1 MTKELLLHLK
11 QHNQKRNCNKC
22 RWATFYRKW
31 ATALP
36 LVPPDLECAA
46 LGLQNG
52 ENSWVVFRSNGEFG
66 CAVCP
71 NVTFHS
77 QVTQLAQLLRHHQ
90 SNRHLQRLRAH
101 LGIELGPRGK
111 PVAGAPPPDAFE
123 TVWDNVYGGDQP
135 GSSERKKVAKLQ
147 QCLFKA
153 MVLEESRF
161 LQLSANCVTL
171 FRDES
176 NGRLVIRY
184 MAASKDLE
192 RRCGV
197 LGLCRL
203 SGSDA
208 FDITAATGKMLR
220 RFCEL
225 GEDGSEEAVRRVQSK
240 IEAVC
245 VDSASSETKSATLMK
260 TPTNPDE
267 QPLAPNLKAILRDR
281 AHASRRMTC
290 RPWKCDEYLAL
301 VADTIVMSRS
311 SIVQRIQHS
320 VQLLRRFETNVQSL
334 DSCRFKKVTCLKA
347 AKHRYE
353 SWAAPMGRAT
363 LQIEALIKTAEEMSI
378 IRSWAEDAEA
388 FLDFVSVDGGEAI
401 LQMSMLADAS
411 DEALLV
417 TRLFDDEMS
426 DAATTE
432 NDLEE
437 FQQRVSALFGEA
449 AGCFTLRGFT
459 QWAVEFLQAGP
470 HMIKKRGVISGSV
483 GGQLSPEVKAR
494 CIGRMSNWLRL
505 CKLVISAEFPDFEL
519 VQSFCAFNLAVP
531 RRRHIAGEGQAASST
546 LERRLQRIATTF
558 GWDWLT
564 LCDQFHDHIG
574 IARKYFTEMRCS
586 NAEAWTMALSKP
598 RRGHPD
604 DVLRQALARYLA
616 FGTSTTGV
624 EHTFVMA
631 KKELSHRQGGG
642 EDLDFKLLKLARDR
656 PVPLRGPLGKRIIG
670 IAREIWAA
678 SFGFSRRGKRHS
690 HRGSMAMAEPS
701 FRAVKQELRRR
712 QTRDTVAAFLRHRR
726 AAVGEAATSS
736 FVGNAGGSAQLPKP
750 EHEPELLQGWTEL
763 HDKEAAFQQSK
774 REKRK
779 FEALA
784 YGALLPD
791 ECSEEFK
798 EAAHKDAL
806 QTDRLA
812 SAAWRARQRRDNI
825 LQPVQPSQQDFRGKK
840 VFVCHECKSDSL
852 YACLVDMEVT
862 TCPTEADVIVVTS
875 VLPKSMKKKV
885 LWGAML
891 VGAYLVTPTFFT
903 LGSCKAGVVKY
914 NGAVRFWRR
923 VMVSERFRE
932 LRPALTELLA
942 AACTRPDSKWKI
954 IVSMEE
960 FNRVCTKARRQRKGG
975 QVMVLRSD
983 GEGRLIDGVVRGA
996 KVVGPSQF
1004 ELSICKVD
1012 KAHTVSRS

>member
-1 MTKELLLHLK
+1 
-11 QHNQKRNCNKC
+11 
-22 RWATFYRKW
+22 
-31 ATALP
+31 
-36 LVPPDLECAA
+36 
-46 LGLQNG
+46 
-52 ENSWVVFRSNGEFG
+52 
-66 CAVCP
+66 
-71 NVTFHS
+71 
-77 QVTQLAQLLRHHQ
+77 
-90 SNRHLQRLRAH
+90 
-101 LGIELGPRGK
+101 
-111 PVAGAPPPDAFE
+111 
-123 TVWDNVYGGDQP
+123 
-135 GSSERKKVAKLQ
+135 
-147 QCLFKA
+147 
-153 MVLEESRF
+153 
-161 LQLSANCVTL
+161 
-171 FRDES
+171 
-176 NGRLVIRY
+176 

-197 LGLCRL
+197 LGLRRL

-208 FDITAATGKMLR
+208 FDITAATGQMLQKI
-220 RFCEL
+220 CEL

-363 LQIEALIKTAEEMSI
+363 LQIEALIKTAEEMSVI
-378 IRSWAEDAEA
+378 GSWAQDADA

-624 EHTFVMA
+624 EHT
-631 KKELSHRQGGG
+631 
-642 EDLDFKLLKLARDR
+642 LLWPRRSCHTARVVER
-656 PVPLRGPLGKRIIG
+656 T
-670 IAREIWAA
+670 W
-678 SFGFSRRGKRHS
+678 
-690 HRGSMAMAEPS
+690 
-701 FRAVKQELRRR
+701 
-712 QTRDTVAAFLRHRR
+712 
-726 AAVGEAATSS
+726 TSS
-736 FVGNAGGSAQLPKP
+736 F
-750 EHEPELLQGWTEL
+750 
-763 HDKEAAFQQSK
+763 
-774 REKRK
+774 
-779 FEALA
+779 
-784 YGALLPD
+784 
-791 ECSEEFK
+791 
-798 EAAHKDAL
+798 
-806 QTDRLA
+806 
-812 SAAWRARQRRDNI
+812 
-825 LQPVQPSQQDFRGKK
+825 
-840 VFVCHECKSDSL
+840 
-852 YACLVDMEVT
+852 
-862 TCPTEADVIVVTS
+862 
-875 VLPKSMKKKV
+875 
-885 LWGAML
+885 
-891 VGAYLVTPTFFT
+891 
-903 LGSCKAGVVKY
+903 
-914 NGAVRFWRR
+914 
-923 VMVSERFRE
+923 
-932 LRPALTELLA
+932 
-942 AACTRPDSKWKI
+942 
-954 IVSMEE
+954 
-960 FNRVCTKARRQRKGG
+960 
-975 QVMVLRSD
+975 
-983 GEGRLIDGVVRGA
+983 
-996 KVVGPSQF
+996 
-1004 ELSICKVD
+1004 
-1012 KAHTVSRS
+1012 